1 MCAVN
6 VAKTVSFWISDY
18 KKNENTSGLQDLVE
32 KVTVFARDDS
42 NPNQDPTQ
50 ALGALGPEVVDLFTQ
65 YSEKLAAEGE
75 IAAATKY
82 CGAQDDSSRLLLDR
96 LHRAAS
102 NAYDHVQPSFAVTD
116 VRPSSAITGIVP
128 AQPAEGGL
136 PHPWQAHSDPSSGRT
151 YYANADT
158 GETRWDPPPQ
168 PVAQPA
174 QAFTR
179 AAPAPQPQTFSPQ
192 PTQAFSPQP
201 TTAVPMPVRTAPVQ
215 PTPAPA
221 PMPMPITQAPAV
233 PMPTHVR
240 QNSVPNLAPPAPVT
254 SQGFDQPAQSFGAAP
269 PPQQQYS
276 SAGFTAAPGPAPP
289 PAPAPA

>member
-18 KKNENTSGLQDLVE
+18 KKQENTAGLQDLVE

-50 ALGALGPEVVDLFTQ
+50 ALGSLGPEVVDLFTQ

-82 CGAQDDSSRLLLDR
+82 CGAQDDASRLLLDR

-102 NAYDHVQPSFAVTD
+102 NAFDHVQPSFAVTD

-128 AQPAEGGL
+128 AVSDGGL
-136 PHPWQAHSDPSSGRT
+136 PHPWQAHADPSSGRT

-158 GETRWDPPPQ
+158 GETRWEPPQ
-168 PVAQPA
+168 PVV
-174 QAFTR
+174 
-179 AAPAPQPQTFSPQ
+179 AAPAPLR
-192 PTQAFSPQP
+192 AAAAELL
-201 TTAVPMPVRTAPVQ
+201 TTTRAAGPLRP
-215 PTPAPA
+215 
-221 PMPMPITQAPAV
+221 
-233 PMPTHVR
+233 
-240 QNSVPNLAPPAPVT
+240 
-254 SQGFDQPAQSFGAAP
+254 GAA
-269 PPQQQYS
+269 
-276 SAGFTAAPGPAPP
+276 
-289 PAPAPA
+289 